1 MDDET
6 VFRRPSGACC
16 CSDAIRSELPSRC
29 RAVWC
34 RAIERGEMDA
44 TGGADRIG
52 KPGANGR
59 LSPAGSRAAPGLVAG
74 SGAGLSAHHARDATR
89 DVGRA
94 RDRGEPRHCL
104 AVPARLRVQFQK
116 KTLVADERERP
127 DVKRRRDRWQRHQG
141 RIDPTRLVFIDE
153 TWVKTNMAPLRGWAP
168 KGERLP
174 GAAPFG
180 HWNTSTFIA
189 ALRHDRI
196 DAPWVF
202 DGPVNGDIFRTYVER
217 VLVPTLRPGDVVVM
231 DNLGSHKSLAVRQA
245 IRAAGAHLL
254 FLPPY
259 SPDLNPIEQAFAKLK
274 HWMRT
279 AAPRSRDTLWRSV
292 GTILNRFTPDE
303 CANYLKN
310 AGYASV

>member
-1 MDDET
+1 
-6 VFRRPSGACC
+6 
-16 CSDAIRSELPSRC
+16 
-29 RAVWC
+29 
-34 RAIERGEMDA
+34 
-44 TGGADRIG
+44 
-52 KPGANGR
+52 
-59 LSPAGSRAAPGLVAG
+59 
-74 SGAGLSAHHARDATR
+74 
-89 DVGRA
+89 
-94 RDRGEPRHCL
+94 
-104 AVPARLRVQFQK
+104 
-116 KTLVADERERP
+116 
-127 DVKRRRDRWQRHQG
+127 VKRRRDRWRRHQG
-141 RIDPTRLVFIDE
+141 RIDPARLVFIDE

-217 VLVPTLRPGDVVVM
+217 VLVPTLAPGDVVVM
-231 DNLGSHKSLAVRQA
+231 DNLGSHKSQAVRRA
-245 IRAAGAHLL
+245 IRQVGAHLL

-274 HWMRT
+274 HWMRKT
-279 AAPRSRDTLWRSV
+279 ASRSRDSLWRAV
-292 GTILNRFTPDE
+292 GAIIDRFTPDE

-310 AGYASV
+310 AGYASVKN

>member
-1 MDDET
+1 M
-6 VFRRPSGACC
+6 
-16 CSDAIRSELPSRC
+16 
-29 RAVWC
+29 
-34 RAIERGEMDA
+34 
-44 TGGADRIG
+44 
-52 KPGANGR
+52 
-59 LSPAGSRAAPGLVAG
+59 
-74 SGAGLSAHHARDATR
+74 
-89 DVGRA
+89 
-94 RDRGEPRHCL
+94 
-104 AVPARLRVQFQK
+104 
-116 KTLVADERERP
+116 VADERERP
-127 DVKRRRDRWQRHQG
+127 DVKRRRDRWQRYQV

-153 TWVKTNMAPLRGWAP
+153 TSVKTNMAPLRGWAP

-202 DGPVNGDIFRTYVER
+202 DGPVNGDIFQTYVER
-217 VLVPTLRPGDVVVM
+217 ILVPTLRPGDVVVM
-231 DNLGSHKSLAVRQA
+231 DNLGCHKSQAVR
-245 IRAAGAHLL
+245 RAVRSACAHLL
-254 FLPPY
+254 CLPPY

-292 GTILNRFTPDE
+292 GTIVKRFTPDE

-310 AGYASV
+310 AGYASE